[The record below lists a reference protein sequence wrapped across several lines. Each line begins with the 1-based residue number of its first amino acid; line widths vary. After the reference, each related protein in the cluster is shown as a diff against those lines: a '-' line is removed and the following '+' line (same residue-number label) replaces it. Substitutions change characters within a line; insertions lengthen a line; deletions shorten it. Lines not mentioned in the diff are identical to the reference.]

1 MSEEQE
7 KALYGY
13 CQNCAEPFDRPYT
26 HCPFCNKPNPN
37 LDKQLKLKQQMTDDR
52 LMEQLAK
59 NREWVD
65 ANRAQVQAETDARIE
80 ENLQDLKQTLRG
92 KGSLSKSSNSAK
104 PVTAAGNASKS
115 VASASGGK
123 SFPYGLLIV
132 IGGVI
137 LAVGLYLLLK

>member
-1 MSEEQE
+1 MSEEQQE

-37 LDKQLKLKQQMTDDR
+37 LDKQLKLKQQMADQR
-52 LMEQLAK
+52 LQEQLAK

-65 ANRAQVQAETDARIE
+65 ANRAEVQAETDARIE
-80 ENLQDLKQTLRG
+80 QNLQDMKQTLRG
-92 KGSLSKSSNSAK
+92 KGSLPKSGTKTAKAKSA
-104 PVTAAGNASKS
+104 
-115 VASASGGK
+115 ASGSG

-137 LAVGLYLLLK
+137 LAVGLFLLLR